1 MGTCASAVLSQSQ
14 QLVVKCQ
21 AQLKALSAPTT
32 NHGSICVVNLAGCRS
47 PLFTS
52 TCISGILLTCLPSV
66 QVATLTEELEN
77 SRGGV
82 RDQLKEKDAKINSLI
97 EELGNSQAML
107 NDKVAELAEVR
118 VHLPYA
124 ESNSCPTSWPPKVQG

>member
-1 MGTCASAVLSQSQ
+1 M
-14 QLVVKCQ
+14 
-21 AQLKALSAPTT
+21 
-32 NHGSICVVNLAGCRS
+32 S
-47 PLFTS
+47 PLHS
-52 TCISGILLTCLPSV
+52 RSLPLV

-118 VHLPYA
+118 LQSPCA
-124 ESNSCPTSWPPKVQG
+124 ESSSCPTSWPPCASSIELIANAILTAKPDAAMTCVSALHVVALLLAVPIT

>member
-1 MGTCASAVLSQSQ
+1 MSVDAQGRRYEVPLNPSLQS
-14 QLVVKCQ
+14 
-21 AQLKALSAPTT
+21 
-32 NHGSICVVNLAGCRS
+32 S
-47 PLFTS
+47 PADDACHHL
-52 TCISGILLTCLPSV
+52 

-107 NDKVAELAEVR
+107 NDKVAELAEV
-118 VHLPYA
+118 LPFLYQYLPCSDLVA
-124 ESNSCPTSWPPKVQG
+124 ETKGDHRCPG

>member
-1 MGTCASAVLSQSQ
+1 MYQ
-14 QLVVKCQ
+14 QYPYSVKGWCRI
-21 AQLKALSAPTT
+21 LGLTEALLAPAT
-32 NHGSICVVNLAGCRS
+32 NHGRICLVNLAGCRL
-47 PLFTS
+47 PLLTS
-52 TCISGILLTCLPSV
+52 TCTSGIVLTRLPSV

-107 NDKVAELAEVR
+107 NDKVAELAEVS
-118 VHLPYA
+118 L
-124 ESNSCPTSWPPKVQG
+124 